1 VDPIRDERKNEEE
14 HMRIAMKSRI
24 ATPVFAVVT
33 LLFSLVF
40 SPAASAESPGLLYG
54 TAGVGNQLVAFN
66 LKAETVRVIGETGS
80 PMSLA
85 LTFCRPWGMPY
96 TIANTFSPANQLAT
110 LNLSTGAA
118 TPVGSPLGE
127 TLGIMGLV
135 CSADGTLYA
144 VGQTNPMLTNYNS
157 LYTIDRETGQASL
170 IGPTGAGGTLMA
182 LDFAPDGTLYGA
194 SPSALYTIDTL
205 TGHATHV
212 VDFSGVTKV
221 MGLAIGRDGD
231 FFISD
236 FFPLPQGSTVYA
248 LDVSTGAATP
258 ILNTGLAFVHAI
270 AFKYPGR

>member
-1 VDPIRDERKNEEE
+1 
-14 HMRIAMKSRI
+14 MRRMTMRVEMRSRI
-24 ATPVFAVVT
+24 AVPVFAVVT
-33 LLFSLVF
+33 LVLSLAYT
-40 SPAASAESPGLLYG
+40 PAGSAEEPGLLYG
-54 TAGVGNQLVAFN
+54 TAAVGDQLVAFN
-66 LKAETVRVIGETGS
+66 LKAGKVRVIGETGYPLS
-80 PMSLA
+80 VA

-96 TIANTFSPANQLAT
+96 TITDTFSPANQLAT

-135 CSADGTLYA
+135 CSPDGTLYA
-144 VGQTNPMLTNYNS
+144 SQSTASQVSSNG
-157 LYTIDRETGQASL
+157 LYTVDRGTGQASL
-170 IGPTGAGGTLMA
+170 IGPIGADKVIMA

-194 SPSALYTIDTL
+194 SPSALYTIDVL
-205 TGHATHV
+205 TGQATKV
-212 VDFSGVTKV
+212 VSFSGVTKV
-221 MGLAIGRDGD
+221 MGLAISRDGD

-258 ILNTGLAFVHAI
+258 ILDTGLALVHSI